1 MKRRFKLL
9 AALVVT
15 FPFLSSQVALADVND
30 FKFESFDAVYEIS
43 LSQEFEN
50 RPEMVVTE
58 TIIAIFPEIDQNRG
72 IVRSIP
78 SKSYGFFPGLVQVI
92 SVTDENGK
100 PRDHEVIQEEGFN
113 NVYIKN
119 QDESFVYGRQTYV
132 IKYSQSWVIRNYQ
145 ASSGNDEFY
154 WDVNGTGWLQS
165 FERVSA
171 TVKLDTELQKALVLS
186 SASCY
191 QGKSGAT
198 DSCETKD
205 LTQDRVYFASS
216 NLAQGENLTIS
227 IPFAPGVVNTSGPD
241 VEGTAALAI
250 YQVTGFLIFLLL
262 TWAAYIRFFRRNSSA
277 ELPIIVPQYKP
288 AGAPS
293 LLETGIIS
301 FKRSHLRQA
310 LIVELAVKNQIEI
323 ESVAGDEGTFVLRR
337 TNVDKDE
344 DGVMQALGLDR
355 NGSEV
360 RIGAA
365 AMKSDNR
372 EISLALENLIATKT
386 RNLDRDGYF
395 MKRELKLTLTVWL
408 LGVGLYVLWSIVA
421 SQLDTMTEA
430 GYLAAPILTFLPFSL
445 VYWLLVSKRRY
456 SKKGKDVIAHLKG
469 LEMYI
474 ELAEKDRLEFLQSP
488 KGASLELSE
497 ISGEKTLK
505 LYEDILPW
513 AILLGLQKQWGE
525 VLTALYEKQKS
536 PKWFIG
542 ASVNTQT
549 LSRFDQAMA
558 NSLAVSSTGGS
569 SGGGSSGGG
578 GGGGGGRGI

>member
-1 MKRRFKLL
+1 
-9 AALVVT
+9 
-15 FPFLSSQVALADVND
+15 
-30 FKFESFDAVYEIS
+30 
-43 LSQEFEN
+43 
-50 RPEMVVTE
+50 
-58 TIIAIFPEIDQNRG
+58 
-72 IVRSIP
+72 
-78 SKSYGFFPGLVQVI
+78 
-92 SVTDENGK
+92 
-100 PRDHEVIQEEGFN
+100 
-113 NVYIKN
+113 
-119 QDESFVYGRQTYV
+119 
-132 IKYSQSWVIRNYQ
+132 
-145 ASSGNDEFY
+145 
-154 WDVNGTGWLQS
+154 
-165 FERVSA
+165 
-171 TVKLDTELQKALVLS
+171 
-186 SASCY
+186 
-191 QGKSGAT
+191 
-198 DSCETKD
+198 
-205 LTQDRVYFASS
+205 
-216 NLAQGENLTIS
+216 
-227 IPFAPGVVNTSGPD
+227 
-241 VEGTAALAI
+241 
-250 YQVTGFLIFLLL
+250 
-262 TWAAYIRFFRRNSSA
+262 
-277 ELPIIVPQYKP
+277 
-288 AGAPS
+288 
-293 LLETGIIS
+293 
-301 FKRSHLRQA
+301 
-310 LIVELAVKNQIEI
+310 
-323 ESVAGDEGTFVLRR
+323 
-337 TNVDKDE
+337 
-344 DGVMQALGLDR
+344 MQALGLDR

-395 MKRELKLTLTVWL
+395 MKRELRLPLTVWF

>member
-78 SKSYGFFPGLVQVI
+78 SKSYGVFPGLVQVM

-205 LTQDRVYFASS
+205 LTQERVYFASS

-262 TWAAYIRFFRRNSSA
+262 TWAAYIRFFRRNSRA

-365 AMKSDNR
+365 AVKSDNR